1 MIIGEYTPTQGRDA
15 FKQDHNNNKNL
26 HPINLKRPGQKLID
40 RILPRTR
47 DPPAAAT
54 YMVGAGHHK

>member
-1 MIIGEYTPTQGRDA
+1 MIICEYTPTQGRDA

-40 RILPRTR
+40 RILPRTMR
-47 DPPAAAT
+47 DS
-54 YMVGAGHHK
+54 HNR